1 MSRKKPRGVAL
12 TALIAVPV
20 AAAALVLSACT
31 PPLPPDV
38 LAAQAEANITCQ
50 TGSVDV
56 SAPEI
61 FKGAMDAVGQSLTA
75 TCPDEKVTE
84 VSANVPAPVK
94 LVDVLPSP
102 ALIAEF
108 KTTSCPTGSTLVV
121 PAFNYPVTLAFNEPG
136 LEGVQLTPQAIAGIL
151 NGTVKT
157 WDDPIITASNEGLA
171 LDGLPALKLIGLNR
185 EQGDVQAM
193 TAWLSTTAPDAWKLG
208 TVGSVPVAKAFN
220 SVDALITEITANEG
234 EVAVLPVT
242 TANNNV
248 LGMASLPAGPN
259 LDIWITADDVQ
270 LAKVGSAA
278 MTDQTSTLAGGQS
291 TDMLIY
297 GPGLGGVPVE
307 GQFDIAASKIV
318 LSDGQELIGWPVM
331 GVAHLLVCNDK
342 ANPLPLSFAQYL
354 VRLAGQGSLEAFGV
368 TPLPEPI
375 RIKTF
380 APLQVTTAAN
390 TGSTE

>member
-1 MSRKKPRGVAL
+1 MSRKNSRGVAL
-12 TALIAVPV
+12 TAFFAVPL
-20 AAAALVLSACT
+20 AAAALILSACT

-56 SAPEI
+56 GAPEI
-61 FKGAMDAVGQSLTA
+61 FVGAVDAVGQSLTT
-75 TCPDEKVTE
+75 TCPDQAVVE
-84 VSANVPAPVK
+84 VAADQPAPVQ
-94 LVDVLPSP
+94 LVDVLPSS
-102 ALIAEF
+102 ALLASF
-108 KTTSCPTGSTLVV
+108 KATSCLSGTTLVV
-121 PAFNYPVTLAFNEPG
+121 PAFTYPVTMAFNEPG
-136 LEGVQLTPQAIAGIL
+136 LEGIQLSPKAIAGIL
-151 NGTVKT
+151 SGTVKT
-157 WDDPIITASNEGLA
+157 WDDPLITASNEGLL
-171 LDGLPALKLIGLNR
+171 LDGLPPLQLVTSKSD
-185 EQGDVQAM
+185 QGSVQAM
-193 TAWLSTTAPDAWKLG
+193 TAWLTATTPDTWKQG
-208 TVGSVPVAKAFN
+208 TVGTLSAGESFDTVADLVT
-220 SVDALITEITANEG
+220 SITSNEG
-234 EVAVLPVT
+234 QIAVLPVT

-259 LDIWITADDVQ
+259 TDIWVTADDVQ

-278 MTDQTSTLAGGQS
+278 MTDQTSTLAGGES
-291 TDMLIY
+291 KDMLIY

-318 LSDGQELIGWPVM
+318 LSEGQELIGWPVM

-380 APLQVTTAAN
+380 APLQVNAAAN
-390 TGSTE
+390 AGSNE

>member
-1 MSRKKPRGVAL
+1 MSRKNPRGVAL
-12 TALIAVPV
+12 TALLAVPV
-20 AAAALVLSACT
+20 AVAALVLSACT

-50 TGSVDV
+50 TGRVDV

-61 FKGAMDAVGQSLTA
+61 FKGAMDAVGQSLTT
-75 TCPDEKVTE
+75 TCADQSVTE
-84 VSANVPAPVK
+84 VAAGRPAPVQ

-102 ALIAEF
+102 ALLASF
-108 KTTSCPTGSTLVV
+108 KATNCPTGTTTVV

-136 LEGVQLTPQAIAGIL
+136 LEGIQLTPKAVAGIL

-157 WDDPIITASNEGLA
+157 WNDPLITASNDGLA
-171 LDGLPALKLIGLNR
+171 LDGLPALKLVGLKGD
-185 EQGDVQAM
+185 QGDVQAM
-193 TAWLSTTAPDAWKLG
+193 TAWLTATAPDAWKAG
-208 TVGSVPVAKAFN
+208 TVGVIPAAQAFPD
-220 SVDALITEITANEG
+220 VTALVKSITSTEG
-234 EVAVLPVT
+234 EIAILPVT

-248 LGMASLPAGPN
+248 LGMASLPAGADLNVWVTP
-259 LDIWITADDVQ
+259 DDVQ

-297 GPGLGGVPVE
+297 GPGIGGVPVE
-307 GQFDIAASKIV
+307 GQFDLAASKIV
-318 LSDGQELIGWPVM
+318 LSEGQELIGWPVM
-331 GVAHLLVCNDK
+331 GVAHLLVCNSKSD
-342 ANPLPLSFAQYL
+342 PLPLSFAQYL

-390 TGSTE
+390 TGSAE

>member
-12 TALIAVPV
+12 TALISVPV

-84 VSANVPAPVK
+84 VSADVPAPVK

-102 ALIAEF
+102 ALLADF
-108 KTTSCPTGSTLVV
+108 KTTSCSTGTTIVV

-136 LEGVQLTPQAIAGIL
+136 LEGIQLSPKAIAGIL

-157 WDDPIITASNEGLA
+157 WDNPLITADNDGLA
-171 LDGLPALKLIGLNR
+171 LDGLPPMKLVGVKG

-193 TAWLSTTAPDAWKLG
+193 TAWLTKTAPSDWKAGILG
-208 TVGSVPVAKAFN
+208 SIPAAQAFETN
-220 SVDALITEITANEG
+220 TKLVDSIIATEG
-234 EVAVLPVT
+234 EIAILPVT

-259 LDIWITADDVQ
+259 LDVWVTADDVQ

-318 LSDGQELIGWPVM
+318 LADGQELIGWPVM

-390 TGSTE
+390 TGSAE

>member
-1 MSRKKPRGVAL
+1 MG
-12 TALIAVPV
+12 
-20 AAAALVLSACT
+20 
-31 PPLPPDV
+31 
-38 LAAQAEANITCQ
+38 
-50 TGSVDV
+50 
-56 SAPEI
+56 APEI
-61 FKGAMDAVGQSLTA
+61 FVGAVDAVGQSLTT
-75 TCPDEKVTE
+75 TCPDQAIVE
-84 VSANVPAPVK
+84 VAADQPAPVK

-102 ALIAEF
+102 ALLADF

-136 LEGVQLTPQAIAGIL
+136 LEGIQLTPQAIAGIL

-157 WDDPIITASNEGLA
+157 WDDPLIAASNEGLA

-193 TAWLSTTAPDAWKLG
+193 TAWLSKTAPDAWKLG
-208 TVGSVPVAKAFN
+208 TVGSVPVAKTFN

-318 LSDGQELIGWPVM
+318 LSEGQELIGWPVM

-342 ANPLPLSFAQYL
+342 SDPLPLSFAQYL

-390 TGSTE
+390 TGSNE